1 MGITF
6 SALSINS
13 KVFFLFS
20 MSLLVLTNSC
30 LNLVLGTGTH
40 FVLKSSETHIFQCR
54 LWWLVR
60 SLVTVS
66 TRVTGGGAR
75 AGQRPGDC
83 VTPGQAHQAHQ
94 DHQDHRCH
102 LRSGSGPGSLLV
114 SLWCSVCRAA
124 LALGLTDWQWPVSCL
139 LSLCWASLTATGSH
153 HCHSPLWTP
162 HSSGQAGLHSA
173 MSASAACP
181 PSAAFSGQPGPAFP
195 VLAEAGGL

>member
-54 LWWLVR
+54 PWWLVR

-83 VTPGQAHQAHQ
+83 VTPGQAPR
-94 DHQDHRCH
+94 DHRCH

-124 LALGLTDWQWPVSCL
+124 LALCLTDWQWPVSCL
-139 LSLCWASLTATGSH
+139 SAGRLSLPLALTTATLHCGLLTPQARLGSTQQ
-153 HCHSPLWTP
+153 CQPLLP
-162 HSSGQAGLHSA
+162 VLRV
-173 MSASAACP
+173 P
-181 PSAAFSGQPGPAFP
+181 PS
-195 VLAEAGGL
+195 LASQARLSPCWLRLEACEHD